1 MILLNKNELQL
12 SMTDEENKKVRE
24 GQELEEKEKGI
35 LRRYWINI
43 ILFLATIISTLFAGA
58 FQITGNF
65 RNAMLNLNLGAPF
78 SFSIMFI
85 LLSHELGHYFASRYH
100 KIPSTLPYFLPVPH
114 PLVGTFGAFIKM
126 KGRIMDR
133 NALIDIGSAGPFAGL
148 VASIPILIIGL
159 KLSTIVSLDSVVGKQ
174 IMPTLGSSILFR
186 VVSYLV
192 KGYIPPEMG
201 IELHP
206 MAYAAWISLWVTSIN
221 LIPMGQLDGGH
232 VSYALFG
239 KKSIWIARGFFV
251 TIMIL
256 GIFWMGW
263 LFWGLFTAFIIRFY
277 HPSPVRDDIPLDRK
291 RKFLGIMAILLLV
304 FTFLPVPFFE

>member
-1 MILLNKNELQL
+1 MKG
-12 SMTDEENKKVRE
+12 EEGKSIEE
-24 GQELEEKEKGI
+24 GQVGSEKKKSA
-35 LRRYWINI
+35 LRRYWVNLV
-43 ILFLATIISTLFAGA
+43 LFLATMVSTLFAGA
-58 FQITGNF
+58 FQITGSF
-65 RNAMLNLNLGAPF
+65 RGALSNLNLGMPF

-85 LLSHELGHYFASRYH
+85 LLSHELGHYFTSRYH
-100 KIPSTLPYFLPVPH
+100 KVQSTLPYFLPVPH

-126 KGRIMDR
+126 RGKIMDR

-148 VASIPILIIGL
+148 LASIPILIIGM
-159 KLSTIVSLDSVVGKQ
+159 KLSTVVPLDTVVGKQ

-186 VVSYLV
+186 TIAYLI
-192 KGYIPPEMG
+192 KGYIPHDMG

-206 MAYAAWISLWVTSIN
+206 MAYAAWIGLWVTSIN

-251 TIMIL
+251 AIMIL

-291 RKFLGIMAILLLV
+291 RKLLGIMAMILLV
-304 FTFLPVPFFE
+304 ITFLPVPFFE